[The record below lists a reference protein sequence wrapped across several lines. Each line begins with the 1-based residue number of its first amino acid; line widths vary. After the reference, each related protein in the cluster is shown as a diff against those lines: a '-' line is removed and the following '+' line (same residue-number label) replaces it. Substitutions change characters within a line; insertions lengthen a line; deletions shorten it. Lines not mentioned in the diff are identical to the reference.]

1 VARPLIEEYMA
12 RRDEYDIVSLFTIGS
27 GGAPLSPTLKTAMA
41 DLIPNVFI
49 ADGYGTSE
57 TGAQATNL
65 GGGRWS
71 PMDPNTTVLDETTLE
86 PVAPGSGGV
95 GRVARRG
102 HIPFA
107 YHNDPEKTA
116 ATFVEHAGDRWVL
129 TGDMATVLEDGSIE
143 LLGRGSQ
150 CINTGG
156 EKVFPEE
163 VESALKAH
171 PAVYDAVVVGVADD
185 RWGQRVTAVVQPRA
199 GASVDLDDLQ
209 AHCRTLLAAYKVP
222 RDLVVVDE
230 VVRSPVGK
238 PDYRWAQATADA
250 AG

>member
-1 VARPLIEEYMA
+1 MA
-12 RRDEYDIVSLFTIGS
+12 HRDEYDSSSLVTIGS
-27 GGAPLSPTLKTAMA
+27 GGAPLSPSLKATLQE
-41 DLIPNVFI
+41 LFPNVFV

-57 TGAQATNL
+57 TRAQATNL
-65 GGGRWS
+65 GGSRFS
-71 PMDPNTTVLDETTLE
+71 PMDPNSVVLDETTLE
-86 PVAPGSGGV
+86 PIEPGGGAV

-107 YHNDPEKTA
+107 YHKDPEKTA
-116 ATFVEHAGDRWVL
+116 ATFVEHGGERWVL

-143 LLGRGSQ
+143 ILGRGSQ

-185 RWGQRVTAVVQPRA
+185 RWGQRVTAVVQPRGRGVGPRSRSSKRTA
-199 GASVDLDDLQ
+199 G
-209 AHCRTLLAAYKVP
+209 P
-222 RDLVVVDE
+222 
-230 VVRSPVGK
+230 
-238 PDYRWAQATADA
+238 
-250 AG
+250 